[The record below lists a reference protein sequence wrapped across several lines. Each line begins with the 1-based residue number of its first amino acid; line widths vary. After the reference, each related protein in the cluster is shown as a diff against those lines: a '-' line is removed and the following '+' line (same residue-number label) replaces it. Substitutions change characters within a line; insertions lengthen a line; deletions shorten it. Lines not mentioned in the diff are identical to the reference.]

1 MSLRDEGESVMSE
14 LLSFRSLYARDERHA
29 ILAGLSLHVNRGETV
44 AIVGESGCGKTMS
57 IGALLSI
64 LPDDVLI
71 TSGSII
77 FDGEDVLKY
86 SGKERMARLYSR
98 IGFVPQNTSDS
109 LYPLMTVSKVMT
121 DAYVRSHPDAGRKH
135 AAEKAAILL
144 SSLGIEDAER
154 VLSLYP
160 FQLSGG
166 MKQRINI
173 ASALM
178 DDIDL
183 LVADEPTS
191 ALDIH
196 IRRQIESLYASLSGR
211 EGLAMLV
218 VSHDLSFVR
227 SIADRVYVMYAGRI
241 IEEGLCDEIFSDPA
255 HPYTKALMTLGT
267 MRARDRE
274 HDLPEFGRPSSDIDR
289 ESPACAF
296 LPRCSCR
303 KDQCAGPVGYACIS
317 DTHFVRCVL

>member
-1 MSLRDEGESVMSE
+1 MSE

-64 LPDDVLI
+64 LPDDVRI

-160 FQLSGG
+160 SQLSGG

-173 ASALM
+173 AAALM

-196 IRRQIESLYASLSGR
+196 IRRQIESLYGSLSGR

-218 VSHDLSFVR
+218 VSHDLGFVR
-227 SIADRVYVMYAGRI
+227 SIADRVYVMY
-241 IEEGLCDEIFSDPA
+241 EEGLSDEIFSDPA

-267 MRARDRE
+267 MGARDRE

-303 KDQCAGPVGYACIS
+303 RDSCAMSVGYACLS

>member
-64 LPDDVLI
+64 LPDDVRI

-121 DAYVRSHPDAGRKH
+121 DAYVRSHPDAGRK
-135 AAEKAAILL
+135 
-144 SSLGIEDAER
+144 R
-154 VLSLYP
+154 VR
-160 FQLSGG
+160 
-166 MKQRINI
+166 MKT
-173 ASALM
+173 A
-178 DDIDL
+178 
-183 LVADEPTS
+183 
-191 ALDIH
+191 
-196 IRRQIESLYASLSGR
+196 
-211 EGLAMLV
+211 
-218 VSHDLSFVR
+218 F
-227 SIADRVYVMYAGRI
+227 
-241 IEEGLCDEIFSDPA
+241 
-255 HPYTKALMTLGT
+255 
-267 MRARDRE
+267 
-274 HDLPEFGRPSSDIDR
+274 
-289 ESPACAF
+289 SPA
-296 LPRCSCR
+296 
-303 KDQCAGPVGYACIS
+303 
-317 DTHFVRCVL
+317 